1 MTIVNGFTVKTII
14 NCCSYDC
21 SKYEKNLLN
30 FKQEKTSK
38 ESQTT
43 IRRWGGGEG
52 GGRGLRSRDIEGK
65 PMTNRCFVELSAK
78 S

>member
-1 MTIVNGFTVKTII
+1 MKTII

-38 ESQTT
+38 EIQTT
-43 IRRWGGGEG
+43 IRRRRGGGG
-52 GGRGLRSRDIEGK
+52 GGVEGK
-65 PMTNRCFVELSAK
+65 PMMNRCFVELSAK

>member
-1 MTIVNGFTVKTII
+1 MKTII

-43 IRRWGGGEG
+43 IRRGGGGGGG
-52 GGRGLRSRDIEGK
+52 GGRGLCSTDIEGK
-65 PMTNRCFVELSAK
+65 PMMNRCFVELSAK

>member
-1 MTIVNGFTVKTII
+1 MTTII

-21 SKYEKNLLN
+21 SKYEKDLLN

-43 IRRWGGGEG
+43 IRREG
-52 GGRGLRSRDIEGK
+52 GGGGVEGDCVPQISK
-65 PMTNRCFVELSAK
+65 GSP
-78 S
+78 